1 VDRGAGRAHRRLRA
15 PGILGELISI
25 GTLLAS
31 RSSALASW
39 CSSHAPAHR
48 PFRTPLVPLVPGLGV
63 LCCVLLMF
71 SLPDDTWL
79 RLLAWLVI
87 GVAIYWAYGRRH
99 SKLARG
105 NDAP

>member
-1 VDRGAGRAHRRLRA
+1 MLPSRFFAFAIVCAGIPVLRHTQ
-15 PGILGELISI
+15 PQ
-25 GTLLAS
+25 
-31 RSSALASW
+31 
-39 CSSHAPAHR
+39 AHR